1 MCCIKIEHKCV
12 AQLQHKSNCIYHCHG
27 SVFHQHTISKP
38 QATSVVK
45 YKNEKMQK
53 LLSLVK
59 KIYPKTPAINGNPDI
74 SPEAPFLR
82 MLIHMILYKGEKNNT
97 NVEYHQVTCW
107 KPVLETS
114 ILGLQWKKICAS
126 IFTVKLVSKFVK
138 IIRTLLSKTGW

>member
-1 MCCIKIEHKCV
+1 
-12 AQLQHKSNCIYHCHG
+12 
-27 SVFHQHTISKP
+27 
-38 QATSVVK
+38 
-45 YKNEKMQK
+45 MQK

-97 NVEYHQVTCW
+97 NVEYRQVPCW
-107 KPVLETS
+107 KPVFETS

-126 IFTVKLVSKFVK
+126 IFAVKLVSKFVK
-138 IIRTLLSKTGW
+138 IIRTLLSKTG